1 MSEII
6 FTENAPKPIGP
17 YSQAVKCGRF
27 IFGSGQIAIDPAAGK
42 IIGEN
47 IAEQTER
54 VMKNIKNILESAG
67 YSLEDVVKTTVFLKN
82 IEDYSEFNKV
92 YSKFFS
98 KKFPARTTVG
108 VANLPKNVLIEID
121 FIAYK

>member
-6 FTENAPKPIGP
+6 FSDRAPKPIGP

-27 IFGSGQIAIDPAAGK
+27 IFGSGQIAIDPESGEIVGK
-42 IIGEN
+42 N
-47 IAEQTER
+47 IEEQTER
-54 VMKNIKNILESAG
+54 IMINIKGILESVG
-67 YSLEDVVKTTVFLKN
+67 YSLEDIVKTTVFLKN
-82 IEDYSEFNKV
+82 IKDYSRFNRI

-108 VANLPKNVLIEID
+108 VASLPKNVLIEID
-121 FIAYK
+121 FIAYR